1 MNEELKEDY
10 KLSLDALI
18 MELKK
23 QNKQKRIDQYMLQ
36 FIVGVLVGGS
46 LGVILMCLFTVGKD
60 KQGVNLIYVSTSSG
74 DFFI

>member
-1 MNEELKEDY
+1 MNEELKDDY

-60 KQGVNLIYVSTSSG
+60 KQGVI
-74 DFFI
+74 